1 MRGCQKY
8 ARRRGGE
15 EYIERRSPPPSPV
28 SAGSRFGASRQ
39 TTNLAPRGCAK
50 VGFRRRRGQV
60 QARCGSDAHST
71 VFNQSPNILYV
82 IESLATAVNGDD
94 PPGTGGGGVE
104 IVQSEVDR
112 DSASAWIETV
122 LTRIQDPVASLSPTA
137 QRVLAGAMR
146 VVVTKGFGKLT
157 LASISAASGENVAAV
172 KYYFGNKAG
181 LISVL
186 VDAVVYD
193 ELVLLTRPPRKTSA
207 ATGLSRV
214 AQETLILSS
223 PSKPLKVLFELLPHA
238 LRDKKLR
245 LQLQG
250 YYETFYEL
258 HLAQLGAGEG
268 ADPEV
273 RARLSGLAS
282 LLAAAS
288 DGLTMQ
294 ALVAPQHFDFIAALR
309 ALDALLACGIPALI
323 SGEADRS

>member
-1 MRGCQKY
+1 MTTTGDGDAPAGTEDDGVGIVHSQGDQDSTLAWAEKAIGR
-8 ARRRGGE
+8 
-15 EYIERRSPPPSPV
+15 IE
-28 SAGSRFGASRQ
+28 
-39 TTNLAPRGCAK
+39 
-50 VGFRRRRGQV
+50 
-60 QARCGSDAHST
+60 
-71 VFNQSPNILYV
+71 
-82 IESLATAVNGDD
+82 
-94 PPGTGGGGVE
+94 
-104 IVQSEVDR
+104 
-112 DSASAWIETV
+112 
-122 LTRIQDPVASLSPTA
+122 DPVANLSPTA

-181 LISVL
+181 LVSVL
-186 VDAVVYD
+186 IDAVVYA

-207 ATGLSRV
+207 ATGLSRL
-214 AQETLILSS
+214 AEETLILST

-238 LRDKKLR
+238 LRHKKLR

-258 HLAQLGAGEG
+258 HLEQLGAGEG
-268 ADPEV
+268 ADPEL
-273 RARLSGLAS
+273 RARLSGLAT

-309 ALDALLACGIPALI
+309 ALDVLLALGIPALV

>member
-1 MRGCQKY
+1 M
-8 ARRRGGE
+8 
-15 EYIERRSPPPSPV
+15 
-28 SAGSRFGASRQ
+28 
-39 TTNLAPRGCAK
+39 TTTG
-50 VGFRRRRGQV
+50 
-60 QARCGSDAHST
+60 D
-71 VFNQSPNILYV
+71 
-82 IESLATAVNGDD
+82 GDD
-94 PPGTGGGGVE
+94 PAWTGDDWAWL
-104 IVQSEVDR
+104 VQPKSDQ
-112 DSASAWIETV
+112 DSAFAWVENA
-122 LTRIQDPVASLSPTA
+122 LTRIEDPVANLPPTA

-181 LISVL
+181 LVSVL
-186 VDAVVYD
+186 IYAVVYA

-207 ATGLSRV
+207 ATGLSRL
-214 AQETLILSS
+214 AEETLILST

-238 LRDKKLR
+238 LRHKKLR

-258 HLAQLGAGEG
+258 HLEQLGAGEG
-268 ADPEV
+268 ADPEL
-273 RARLSGLAS
+273 RARLSGLAT

-309 ALDALLACGIPALI
+309 ALDVLLALGIPALV

>member
-1 MRGCQKY
+1 M
-8 ARRRGGE
+8 
-15 EYIERRSPPPSPV
+15 RRS
-28 SAGSRFGASRQ
+28 GSVVTEVRFKR
-39 TTNLAPRGCAK
+39 
-50 VGFRRRRGQV
+50 
-60 QARCGSDAHST
+60 DAIRIRHTLST
-71 VFNQSPNILYV
+71 VFNQSANILHV
-82 IESLATAVNGDD
+82 VESLTTTVDGDD
-94 PPGTGGGGVE
+94 PAGTGTGTGTAGDGVG
-104 IVQSEVDR
+104 IAQSEGDR
-112 DSASAWIETV
+112 NSAFAWIETV
-122 LTRIQDPVASLSPTA
+122 LTRIEDPVASLSPTA

-181 LISVL
+181 LVSVL
-186 VDAVVYD
+186 IDAVVYA

-207 ATGLSRV
+207 ATGLSRL
-214 AQETLILSS
+214 AEETLILST

-258 HLAQLGAGEG
+258 HLEQLGAGEG
-268 ADPEV
+268 ADPEL
-273 RARLSGLAS
+273 RARLSGLAT

-309 ALDALLACGIPALI
+309 ALDVLLALGIPALV